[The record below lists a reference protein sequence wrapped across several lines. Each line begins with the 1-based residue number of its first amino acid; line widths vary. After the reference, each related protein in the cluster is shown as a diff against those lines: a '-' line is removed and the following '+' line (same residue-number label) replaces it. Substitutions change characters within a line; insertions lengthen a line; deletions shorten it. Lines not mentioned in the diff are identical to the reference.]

1 MQSTLRVT
9 ARVLPG
15 SRIEVSSPEL
25 TEGEDVE
32 VIVQPVV
39 PREPRTHAIDIIES
53 LPRGPRSSPTWG
65 HVGRN
70 LEEER
75 NSWER

>member
-32 VIVQPVV
+32 VIVQPAVA
-39 PREPRTHAIDIIES
+39 RKPRTHVIDIIES
-53 LPRGPRSSPTWG
+53 LPRGPRSAPTWDE
-65 HVGRN
+65 VERN
-70 LEEER
+70 LQEER